1 MPKYIFIT
9 GGVVSSLGKGIA
21 SASIGRILEAKGLK
35 ITIQKLDPYIN
46 VDPGTMNP
54 YQHGEVYV
62 TEDGAETDLDLG
74 HYERFTSIA
83 VGKANNVTTGQ
94 IYYEVI
100 AKERRGEFLG
110 ATVQVVPHIT
120 DAIKERIR
128 NVSKGKRFDVVI
140 TEIGGTAGDIE
151 SLPFL
156 EAVRQFRHEVGR
168 ENAIFVHLT
177 LVPFIKAAGELK
189 TKPTQHSVGTL
200 REIGIQPDILLCR
213 TEKKLSK
220 SIKAKIALFCDV
232 SEDAVI
238 EARDVRS
245 IYEVPLM
252 FKDQGLDEV
261 ICRYLRIEYKAGSLH
276 AWKKDVVE
284 KALSPKKSVKVAV
297 VGKYVDL
304 QDAYKSIYEALK
316 HGGIANDTNVV
327 IKRINSEKVLKS
339 NCASHFKGVSG
350 VLVPGGFGMRGIEG
364 KLQAI
369 EYARENKIPF
379 FGICLGMQCATIEFA
394 RNVMGWKNAN
404 STEFNKKTP
413 HPVISLL
420 EEQEKVE
427 DLGGTMRLGALPCHI
442 KKDTRTY
449 RSYKTDEVMERHR
462 HRFEFNNAY
471 REEFQKKG
479 FVISGYSPG
488 GKLVEIIEL
497 EDHPWFVASQFHP
510 EFKSKP
516 DKAHPLFREFVTHAL
531 MHQERHGLVPP
542 APEENGNGTL
552 EEAEPAEEKMD
563 VIHD

>member
-1 MPKYIFIT
+1 MPKYIFVT

-35 ITIQKLDPYIN
+35 VTIQKLDPYIN

-74 HYERFTSIA
+74 HYERFTSIT

-94 IYYEVI
+94 IYYEI
-100 AKERRGEFLG
+100 LNKERKGEFLG
-110 ATVQVVPHIT
+110 ATVQVVPHVT
-120 DAIKERIR
+120 DAIKHRIR
-128 NVSKGKRFDVVI
+128 DVTKGKRIDVVI
-140 TEIGGTAGDIE
+140 TEIGGTVGDIE

-168 ENAIFVHLT
+168 ENSLFIHLT
-177 LVPFIKAAGELK
+177 LVPYIKAAGELK

-213 TEKKLSK
+213 TEKKISQSMK
-220 SIKAKIALFCDV
+220 DKIALFCNV
-232 SEDAVI
+232 EEAAVI

-245 IYEVPLM
+245 IYEVPLI
-252 FKDQGLDEV
+252 FKEQGLDEV

-276 AWKKDVVE
+276 SWKKDVVE
-284 KALSPKKSVKVAV
+284 KALRPKHLVKIAV
-297 VGKYVDL
+297 VGKYIDL

-316 HGGIANDTNVV
+316 HGGIANDSAVV
-327 IKRINSEKVLKS
+327 FKKINSEHVLKS
-339 NCASHFKGVSG
+339 NCAAHFKGVSG
-350 VLVPGGFGMRGIEG
+350 ILIPGGFGMRGIEG

-369 EYARENKIPF
+369 QYARENKIPF

-394 RNVMGWKNAN
+394 RNVLGWKGAN
-404 STEFNKKTP
+404 STEFNKKSAY
-413 HPVISLL
+413 PVISLL

-427 DLGGTMRLGALPCHI
+427 NLGGTMRLGALPCHV

-449 RSYKTDEVMERHR
+449 KAYKADEIMERHR
-462 HRFEFNNAY
+462 HRYEFNNRY
-471 REEFQKKG
+471 REDFQKHG
-479 FVISGYSPG
+479 FKITGTSPG
-488 GKLVEIIEL
+488 AKLVEIIEL

-516 DKAHPLFREFVTHAL
+516 DKAHPLFREFVRHAL
-531 MHQERHGLVPP
+531 AYHRENHPDAVVEDIL
-542 APEENGNGTL
+542 PEAHAED
-552 EEAEPAEEKMD
+552 ADEPAEETAGKAE
-563 VIHD
+563 